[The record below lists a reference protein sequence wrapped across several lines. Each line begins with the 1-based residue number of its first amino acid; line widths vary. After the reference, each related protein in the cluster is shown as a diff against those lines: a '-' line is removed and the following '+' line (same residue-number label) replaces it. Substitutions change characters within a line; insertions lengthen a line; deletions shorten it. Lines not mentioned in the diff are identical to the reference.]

1 MKNFKGKHREI
12 KYSDVYDLDNLRLAV
27 KSAKKGKTSKWGVK
41 KFEKN
46 SEESLKKLQESLIQ
60 RTFHSSKGQ
69 DCIIHDPG
77 GKERL
82 LHKMPFYPD
91 NIVHHALMRVI
102 LPVLGRATYY
112 ESGASVKGKGIHF
125 VASRTARWIDEH
137 KNSGRIYYCK
147 VDFTK
152 FYSNVD
158 QKKIYESLCH
168 LFRDPGIR
176 YLLWE
181 IITACEKGLGIG
193 LYPIQSL
200 TNYYLSDLCRKTCSK
215 FKVRLEI
222 YCDDIVIL
230 GLDKKEIWKA
240 ANYIRDYANNILG
253 QPVHNNFSVQVID
266 SKHSLDFVGYQFFVD
281 HILLR
286 KRNKKRVLKRMC
298 NLKKYKHKKDLATSY
313 KGWLKHCD
321 GHNLWTKINTL
332 WK

>member
-1 MKNFKGKHREI
+1 MEKIKGKHRGI
-12 KYSDVYDLDNLRLAV
+12 KYSDVYDLENLKLAV
-27 KSAKKGKTSKWGVK
+27 KSARKGKTSKWGVK
-41 KFEKN
+41 KFEQK
-46 SEESLKKLQESLIQ
+46 EEENLKALQDLLISK
-60 RTFHSSKGQ
+60 TFHSSKGQ
-69 DCIIHDPG
+69 DCIIRDPG

-125 VASRTARWIDEH
+125 VANRTARWIDEN
-137 KNSGRIYYCK
+137 KNKGRLYFCK
-147 VDFTK
+147 VDFAK

-158 QKKIYESLCH
+158 QEKIFESLCH
-168 LFRDPGIR
+168 VFRDPGIR

-181 IITACEKGLGIG
+181 IISACETGLGIG
-193 LYPIQSL
+193 LYPIQTL

-230 GLDKKEIWKA
+230 GLSKKQVWKA

-253 QPVHNNFSVQVID
+253 QPVHSNYSVQVID
-266 SKHSLDFVGYQFFVD
+266 SKHSLDFVGYQFFTD
-281 HILLR
+281 RILLR
-286 KRNKKRVLKRMC
+286 KRNKKRVLKRIN
-298 NLKKYKHKKDLATSY
+298 NLKCFTHRKNLAISY
-313 KGWLKHCD
+313 KGWLKHCN
-321 GHNLWTKINTL
+321 GNNLWNTI
-332 WK
+332 KSKV